1 MYGLAV
7 EGGRRDESTDEA
19 RCRAAADGVRVA
31 SGLVGE
37 ADVTALC
44 LAISASGLSSPM
56 VSVAAGEPLAGLK
69 LRGEP
74 LDVVD

>member
-1 MYGLAV
+1 
-7 EGGRRDESTDEA
+7 
-19 RCRAAADGVRVA
+19 
-31 SGLVGE
+31 LVGE
-37 ADVTALC
+37 ADITALC